1 MPIYE
6 YLCISCGFEFE
17 EVQKFSDPS
26 FEECPDCG
34 EKSAER
40 QVSMSSFHLKGGG
53 WFKDGY
59 SNKNLE
65 TEKSDNSEK
74 DKNSSKSKESSN
86 SENSASKEKQI
97 KVEKKESINN
107 KNSKSSGKEKAA

>member
-1 MPIYE
+1 MGRIYLLAGVGSVAIVSALALTYLFEKKAPIE
-6 YLCISCGFEFE
+6 NEI
-17 EVQKFSDPS
+17 V
-26 FEECPDCG
+26 
-34 EKSAER
+34 R
-40 QVSMSSFHLKGGG
+40 NLKP
-53 WFKDGY
+53 
-59 SNKNLE
+59 L
-65 TEKSDNSEK
+65 K